1 MSALEF
7 TGYTV
12 EEQRYQRN
20 KKFKAMGRPINLKPQ
35 LTVTTAFDGETINVL
50 LGVRVGK
57 LDHDPFAVVVQLQ
70 GEFLYH
76 ASQDHAGLGVDTLI
90 RNNAVAILYPYV
102 RTLISNLTNASNDYP
117 AFILPTIDVAQVL
130 KEQAQSAEAAD

>member
-1 MSALEF
+1 MPALEF

-20 KKFKAMGRPINLKPQ
+20 KKFKTTGRPLDLKPR
-35 LTVTTAFDGETINVL
+35 LTVTTALDGDTINVL
-50 LGVRVGK
+50 LGVHVGT
-57 LDHDPFAVVVQLQ
+57 LAHDPFAVVVQLQ

-76 ASQDHAGLGVDTLI
+76 ASQDRAGLGVDTLI

-102 RTLISNLTNASNDYP
+102 RALVSNLTNASNDYP
-117 AFILPTIDVAQVL
+117 ALILPTIDVTQVL
-130 KEQAQSAEAAD
+130 KEQTQSAKTAD